1 MSGFAAIAMVR
12 SLPEAD
18 APRWGGVARSGLYPP
33 RQGHASI
40 WAGIEL
46 AWQAPAGCIGAA
58 RMTALSRR
66 LALILPALL
75 AAPPIARAQGRPIT
89 IVVPFGAGTNVDA
102 IARVAA
108 NELAPRLG
116 QQVVVENL
124 PGAGGTIAT
133 ERVAR
138 AAPDGATLL
147 LGVDSV
153 LNVAPLVN
161 PSAVR
166 YDPYRD
172 FAAIHMLAT
181 LPLLLIGRPD
191 LPATLPELIALG
203 ATRSQPFTYATSG
216 TGTSLHLF
224 GEMIAQRTGLKM
236 EHVPYRI
243 ATQIFP
249 DIMASRVD
257 LAVSTL
263 TSSGPLVREGRVRGF
278 GVSSPERHP
287 FLPDQV
293 TFTEQAPTRGMT
305 SEVYQGLFAPAR
317 TDPAF
322 IARVAAATAEAMQTA
337 PMRDRIHALGMTP
350 SIMGPEALTRFV
362 RAEGERYAAL
372 VRAANIQ
379 PQ

>member
-1 MSGFAAIAMVR
+1 MAEFHIRLRTLAMP
-12 SLPEAD
+12 L
-18 APRWGGVARSGLYPP
+18 
-33 RQGHASI
+33 
-40 WAGIEL
+40 
-46 AWQAPAGCIGAA
+46 
-58 RMTALSRR
+58 LSRR
-66 LALILPALL
+66 HALILPALL
-75 AAPPIARAQGRPIT
+75 AAPPIARAQARPIT

-102 IARVAA
+102 IARLAA

-116 QQVVVENL
+116 QGVVVENV
-124 PGAGGTIAT
+124 PGAGGTIGT

-138 AAPDGATLL
+138 AAADGTTLL

-172 FAAIHMLAT
+172 FAPIHMLAT

-203 ATRSQPFTYATSG
+203 ATRAQPFTYATSG

-224 GEMIAQRTGLKM
+224 GEMVAQRTGLKM

-249 DIMASRVD
+249 DLMASRVD

-263 TSSGPLVREGRVRGF
+263 TSSGPLVKDGRVRGF

-287 FLPDQV
+287 FVPDQP
-293 TFTEQAPTRGMT
+293 TFAEQAPTRGMAA
-305 SEVYQGLFAPAR
+305 EVYQGLFAPAR

-322 IARVAAATAEAMQTA
+322 IARVAAASADALATPAM
-337 PMRDRIHALGMTP
+337 RERIHALGMTP
-350 SIMGPEALTRFV
+350 SMMGPEALTRFV
-362 RAEGERYAAL
+362 REEGDRYAAL
-372 VRAANIQ
+372 ERAANIT

>member
-1 MSGFAAIAMVR
+1 MTR
-12 SLPEAD
+12 L
-18 APRWGGVARSGLYPP
+18 AR
-33 RQGHASI
+33 R
-40 WAGIEL
+40 
-46 AWQAPAGCIGAA
+46 
-58 RMTALSRR
+58 TAL
-66 LALILPALL
+66 ALPALF
-75 AAPPIARAQGRPIT
+75 AAPRSLRAQARPIT
-89 IVVPFGAGTNVDA
+89 IIVPFGAGTNVDA

-108 NELAPRLG
+108 AELAPRLNM
-116 QQVVVENL
+116 QVVVENL

-138 AAPDGATLL
+138 AAPDGTTLL

-166 YDPYRD
+166 YNTERD

-191 LPATLPELIALG
+191 LPVTLPELIAL
-203 ATRSQPFTYATSG
+203 RRPFTYATSG
-216 TGTSLHLF
+216 IGTSLHLF
-224 GEMIAQRTGLKM
+224 GEMVAQRTGMQM

-249 DIMASRVD
+249 DIMAGRVD

-263 TSSGPLVREGRVRGF
+263 TSSGPLVREGRVRCY

-287 FLPDQV
+287 FLPQQA
-293 TFTEQAPTRGMT
+293 TFTEQAPTAGMAA
-305 SEVYQGLFAPAR
+305 EVYQGLFAPAG

-322 IARVAAATAEAMQTA
+322 INRVAAAVAEAMQTA
-337 PMRDRIHALGMTP
+337 PVRERIHGLGMTP
-350 SIMGPEALTRFV
+350 SMMGPAALTRFV
-362 RAEGERYAAL
+362 REEGERYAAL

>member
-1 MSGFAAIAMVR
+1 M
-12 SLPEAD
+12 PK
-18 APRWGGVARSGLYPP
+18 
-33 RQGHASI
+33 
-40 WAGIEL
+40 
-46 AWQAPAGCIGAA
+46 
-58 RMTALSRR
+58 LSRR
-66 LALILPALL
+66 LALALPAML
-75 AAPPIARAQGRPIT
+75 AAPPIVRAQGRAMT

-102 IARVAA
+102 IGRLIAS
-108 NELAPRLG
+108 ELQPRLG
-116 QQVVVENL
+116 QNVVVENV
-124 PGAGGTIAT
+124 PGAGGTIGT

-138 AAPDGATLL
+138 AAPDGSTLL

-172 FAAIHMLAT
+172 FTGIHMLAT

-191 LPATLPELIALG
+191 LPATLPELLALN
-203 ATRSQPFTYATSG
+203 ATRREPFTYATSG

-224 GEMIAQRTGLKM
+224 GEMLAGRTGLKM

-249 DIMASRVD
+249 DLMGGRVD

-278 GVSSPERHP
+278 GISSPARHP
-287 FLPDQV
+287 FLAEQV
-293 TFTEQAPTRGMT
+293 TFAEQAPTRDMST
-305 SEVYQGLFAPAR
+305 EVYQGLFAPAR
-317 TDPAF
+317 TDAAF
-322 IARVAAATAEAMQTA
+322 IARVAAACAEALA
-337 PMRDRIHALGMTP
+337 VPAVRERVHGLGMTP
-350 SIMGPEALTRFV
+350 SMMGPEALTRFV
-362 RAEGERYAAL
+362 REEGERYAAL

>member
-1 MSGFAAIAMVR
+1 
-12 SLPEAD
+12 
-18 APRWGGVARSGLYPP
+18 
-33 RQGHASI
+33 
-40 WAGIEL
+40 
-46 AWQAPAGCIGAA
+46 
-58 RMTALSRR
+58 MTR
-66 LALILPALL
+66 LARRAALALPALF
-75 AAPPIARAQGRPIT
+75 AAPRGLRAQARPIT
-89 IVVPFGAGTNVDA
+89 IIVPFGAGTNVDA

-108 NELAPRLG
+108 AELAPRLNM
-116 QQVVVENL
+116 QVVVENL

-138 AAPDGATLL
+138 AAPDGTTLL

-166 YDPYRD
+166 YNTERD

-191 LPATLPELIALG
+191 LPATLPELIAL
-203 ATRSQPFTYATSG
+203 RRPFTYATSG
-216 TGTSLHLF
+216 IGTSLHLF
-224 GEMIAQRTGLKM
+224 GEMVAQRTGMQM

-249 DIMASRVD
+249 DIMAGRVD

-263 TSSGPLVREGRVRGF
+263 TSSGPLVREGRVRCYGI
-278 GVSSPERHP
+278 SSPERHP
-287 FLPDQV
+287 FLPQQA
-293 TFTEQAPTRGMT
+293 TFTEQPQTAGMAA
-305 SEVYQGLFAPAR
+305 EVYQGLFAPAG
-317 TDPAF
+317 TDAGF

-337 PMRDRIHALGMTP
+337 PVRERIHGLGMTP
-350 SIMGPEALTRFV
+350 SMMGPEALTRFV
-362 RAEGERYAAL
+362 REEGERYAAL

>member
-1 MSGFAAIAMVR
+1 MMMLSPR
-12 SLPEAD
+12 S
-18 APRWGGVARSGLYPP
+18 
-33 RQGHASI
+33 
-40 WAGIEL
+40 
-46 AWQAPAGCIGAA
+46 
-58 RMTALSRR
+58 
-66 LALILPALL
+66 
-75 AAPPIARAQGRPIT
+75 RAQARPIT
-89 IVVPFGAGTNVDA
+89 IIVPFGAGTNVDA

-108 NELAPRLG
+108 AELAPRLG
-116 QQVVVENL
+116 TQVVVENM

-138 AAPDGATLL
+138 AAPDGSTLL

-166 YDPYRD
+166 YNTERD

-191 LPATLPELIALG
+191 LPATLPELIAL
-203 ATRSQPFTYATSG
+203 RRPFTYATSG
-216 TGTSLHLF
+216 IGTSLHLF
-224 GEMIAQRTGLKM
+224 GEMVAQRTRMQM

-249 DIMASRVD
+249 DIMAGRVD

-263 TSSGPLVREGRVRGF
+263 TSSGPLVREGRVRCY

-287 FLPDQV
+287 FLPQQP
-293 TFTEQAPTRGMT
+293 TFAEQPATSGMAA
-305 SEVYQGLFAPAR
+305 EVYQGLFAPAG
-317 TDPAF
+317 TDAGF
-322 IARVAAATAEAMQTA
+322 INRVAAAIAEAMQTA
-337 PMRDRIHALGMTP
+337 PVRERIHGLGMTP
-350 SIMGPEALTRFV
+350 SMMGPAALTSFV

>member
-1 MSGFAAIAMVR
+1 MPRLNRRAALVLP
-12 SLPEAD
+12 SL
-18 APRWGGVARSGLYPP
+18 
-33 RQGHASI
+33 
-40 WAGIEL
+40 
-46 AWQAPAGCIGAA
+46 
-58 RMTALSRR
+58 
-66 LALILPALL
+66 LALPH
-75 AAPPIARAQGRPIT
+75 IARAQGRPIT

-102 IARVAA
+102 IARLAA

-116 QQVVVENL
+116 LQVVVENVT
-124 PGAGGTIAT
+124 GAGGTIGT

-138 AAPDGATLL
+138 AAPDGTTLL

-153 LNVAPLVN
+153 LNVAPLVT

-166 YDPYRD
+166 YDPSRD
-172 FAAIHMLAT
+172 FAAVHMLAT

-203 ATRSQPFTYATSG
+203 ATRREGFTYATSG

-224 GEMIAQRTGLKM
+224 GEMLAGRTGLKL

-249 DIMASRVD
+249 DIMAGRVD
-257 LAVSTL
+257 LAISTL
-263 TSSGPLVREGRVRGF
+263 TSSGPLVREGRVRGY
-278 GVSSPERHP
+278 GISSPERHP

-293 TFTEQAPTRGMT
+293 TFTEQPQTAGMT
-305 SEVYQGLFAPAR
+305 SELYQGLFAPAR

-322 IARVAAATAEAMQTA
+322 VARVAAATADALAQA
-337 PMRDRIHALGMTP
+337 PVRERIHGIGMTP
-350 SIMGPEALTRFV
+350 VTMGPDQLGRFV
-362 RAEGERYAAL
+362 ASEGERYAAL
-372 VRAANIQ
+372 VRAAGIQ

>member
-1 MSGFAAIAMVR
+1 MTTLTRRAA
-12 SLPEAD
+12 
-18 APRWGGVARSGLYPP
+18 
-33 RQGHASI
+33 
-40 WAGIEL
+40 L
-46 AWQAPAGCIGAA
+46 A
-58 RMTALSRR
+58 
-66 LALILPALL
+66 LPALL
-75 AAPPIARAQGRPIT
+75 AVPHIARAQARPIT

-108 NELAPRLG
+108 AEMAPRLG
-116 QQVVVENL
+116 VQVVVENL

-138 AAPDGATLL
+138 AAPDGTTLL

-181 LPLLLIGRPD
+181 LPLMLIGRPD

-203 ATRSQPFTYATSG
+203 QRQAQPFTYATSG

-224 GEMIAQRTGLKM
+224 GEMISGRTGMKM

-263 TSSGPLVREGRVRGF
+263 TSSGPLVREGRVRCY
-278 GVSSPERHP
+278 GVSSSERHP
-287 FLPDQV
+287 FLPDQI

-322 IARVAAATAEAMQTA
+322 IARVAAAIAEAMPTPQ
-337 PMRDRIHALGMTP
+337 MRDRIHGLGMTP
-350 SIMGPEALTRFV
+350 SMMGPEALTRFV
-362 RAEGERYAAL
+362 REEGDRYAAL
-372 VRAANIQ
+372 VRQANIT

>member
-1 MSGFAAIAMVR
+1 MTR
-12 SLPEAD
+12 L
-18 APRWGGVARSGLYPP
+18 AR
-33 RQGHASI
+33 R
-40 WAGIEL
+40 
-46 AWQAPAGCIGAA
+46 
-58 RMTALSRR
+58 TAL
-66 LALILPALL
+66 ALPALL
-75 AAPPIARAQGRPIT
+75 AAPRSLRAQARPIT
-89 IVVPFGAGTNVDA
+89 IIVPFGAGTNVDA

-108 NELAPRLG
+108 AELAPRLNM
-116 QQVVVENL
+116 QVVVENL

-138 AAPDGATLL
+138 AAPDGTTLL

-166 YDPYRD
+166 YNTERD

-191 LPATLPELIALG
+191 LPATLPELIAL
-203 ATRSQPFTYATSG
+203 RRPFTYATSG
-216 TGTSLHLF
+216 IGTSLHLF
-224 GEMIAQRTGLKM
+224 GEMVAQRTGMQM

-249 DIMASRVD
+249 DIMAGRVD

-263 TSSGPLVREGRVRGF
+263 TSSGPLVREGRVRCY

-287 FLPDQV
+287 FLPQQA
-293 TFTEQAPTRGMT
+293 TFTEQAPTAGMAA
-305 SEVYQGLFAPAR
+305 EVYQGLFAPAG

-322 IARVAAATAEAMQTA
+322 INRVAAAVAEAMQTA
-337 PMRDRIHALGMTP
+337 PVRERIHGLGMTP
-350 SIMGPEALTRFV
+350 SMMGPAALTRFV
-362 RAEGERYAAL
+362 REEGERYAAL

>member
-1 MSGFAAIAMVR
+1 
-12 SLPEAD
+12 
-18 APRWGGVARSGLYPP
+18 
-33 RQGHASI
+33 
-40 WAGIEL
+40 
-46 AWQAPAGCIGAA
+46 
-58 RMTALSRR
+58 MTALTRR
-66 LALILPALL
+66 ATLALPAIL
-75 AAPPIARAQGRPIT
+75 AAPPIARAQGRPIN

-116 QQVVVENL
+116 QPVVVENL

-138 AAPDGATLL
+138 AAPDGTTLL

-166 YDPYRD
+166 YDPYLD

-203 ATRSQPFTYATSG
+203 QRQAQPFTYATSG

-224 GEMIAQRTGLKM
+224 GEMLAGRTGMKM

-249 DIMASRVD
+249 DIMGSRVD

-263 TSSGPLVREGRVRGF
+263 TSSGPLVRDGRVRCY

-287 FLPDQV
+287 FLPDQI
-293 TFTEQAPTRGMT
+293 TFAEQAPTRGMT

-322 IARVAAATAEAMQTA
+322 IARVAAAIAEAMPTPA
-337 PMRDRIHALGMTP
+337 MRERIHALGMTP
-350 SIMGPEALTRFV
+350 SMMGPEALTRFV
-362 RAEGERYAAL
+362 REEGERYAAL
-372 VRAANIQ
+372 VRAANIT

>member
-1 MSGFAAIAMVR
+1 MTRLGR
-12 SLPEAD
+12 
-18 APRWGGVARSGLYPP
+18 R
-33 RQGHASI
+33 
-40 WAGIEL
+40 
-46 AWQAPAGCIGAA
+46 
-58 RMTALSRR
+58 TAL
-66 LALILPALL
+66 ALPALF
-75 AAPPIARAQGRPIT
+75 AAPHGLRAQARPIT
-89 IVVPFGAGTNVDA
+89 IIVPFGAGTNVDA

-108 NELAPRLG
+108 AELAPRLNM
-116 QQVVVENL
+116 QVVVENL

-138 AAPDGATLL
+138 AAPDGTTLL

-166 YDPYRD
+166 YNTERD

-191 LPATLPELIALG
+191 LPATLPELIAL
-203 ATRSQPFTYATSG
+203 RRPFTYATSG
-216 TGTSLHLF
+216 IGTSLHLF
-224 GEMIAQRTGLKM
+224 GEMVAQRTGMQM

-249 DIMASRVD
+249 DIMAGRVD

-263 TSSGPLVREGRVRGF
+263 TSSGPLVREGRVRCY

-287 FLPDQV
+287 FLPQQP
-293 TFTEQAPTRGMT
+293 TFTEQAPTAGMAA
-305 SEVYQGLFAPAR
+305 EVYQGLFAPAG

-322 IARVAAATAEAMQTA
+322 INRVAAAVAEPMQTV
-337 PMRDRIHALGMTP
+337 PVRERIHGLGMTP
-350 SIMGPEALTRFV
+350 SMMGPAALTRFV
-362 RAEGERYAAL
+362 REEGERYAAL

>member
-1 MSGFAAIAMVR
+1 M
-12 SLPEAD
+12 PK
-18 APRWGGVARSGLYPP
+18 
-33 RQGHASI
+33 
-40 WAGIEL
+40 
-46 AWQAPAGCIGAA
+46 
-58 RMTALSRR
+58 LSRR
-66 LALILPALL
+66 AALALPAML
-75 AAPPIARAQGRPIT
+75 AAPPIARAQARAIT

-102 IARVAA
+102 IGRLIA
-108 NELAPRLG
+108 NELQPRLG
-116 QQVVVENL
+116 QNVVVENVA
-124 PGAGGTIAT
+124 GAGGTIGT

-138 AAPDGATLL
+138 AAPDGTTLL

-191 LPATLPELIALG
+191 LPATLPELLALN
-203 ATRSQPFTYATSG
+203 ATRREPFTYATSG

-224 GEMIAQRTGLKM
+224 GEMLAGRTGLKM

-249 DIMASRVD
+249 DLMGSRVD

-278 GVSSPERHP
+278 GISSPERHP
-287 FLPDQV
+287 FLPEQV
-293 TFTEQAPTRGMT
+293 TFAEQAPTRDMST
-305 SEVYQGLFAPAR
+305 EVYQGLFAPAR
-317 TDPAF
+317 TDAGF
-322 IARVAAATAEAMQTA
+322 ITRVAAACAEALA
-337 PMRDRIHALGMTP
+337 VPAVRERVHALGMTP
-350 SIMGPEALTRFV
+350 SMMGPEALTRFV
-362 RAEGERYAAL
+362 REEGERYAAL

>member
-1 MSGFAAIAMVR
+1 MTV
-12 SLPEAD
+12 LP
-18 APRWGGVARSGLYPP
+18 
-33 RQGHASI
+33 
-40 WAGIEL
+40 
-46 AWQAPAGCIGAA
+46 
-58 RMTALSRR
+58 RR
-66 LALILPALL
+66 LALALPALL
-75 AAPPIARAQGRPIT
+75 AVPHIARAQARPIT

-102 IARVAA
+102 IARVTA

-116 QQVVVENL
+116 VQVVVDNL

-166 YDPYRD
+166 YDAYRD

-191 LPATLPELIALG
+191 LPATLPDLIALN
-203 ATRSQPFTYATSG
+203 ATRSQAFTYATSG

-224 GEMIAQRTGLKM
+224 GEMLAGRTGLKM

-249 DIMASRVD
+249 DLMASRVD

-278 GVSSPERHP
+278 GISSPERHP

-322 IARVAAATAEAMQTA
+322 IARVAAAVAEAMQT
-337 PMRDRIHALGMTP
+337 PQMRERIHALGMTP
-350 SIMGPEALTRFV
+350 SLMGPEALTRFV
-362 RAEGERYAAL
+362 REEGERYAAL
-372 VRAANIQ
+372 VRAANIT

>member
-1 MSGFAAIAMVR
+1 MTRRLRRRSIFALAM
-12 SLPEAD
+12 LPF
-18 APRWGGVARSGLYPP
+18 
-33 RQGHASI
+33 
-40 WAGIEL
+40 
-46 AWQAPAGCIGAA
+46 APAGA
-58 RMTALSRR
+58 M
-66 LALILPALL
+66 
-75 AAPPIARAQGRPIT
+75 AQVRPIV

-102 IARVAA
+102 IARLAA
-108 NELAPRLG
+108 AELAPRLG
-116 QQVVVENL
+116 VQVVVENQ

-138 AAPDGATLL
+138 AAPDGTTLL

-166 YDPYRD
+166 YDPSRD

-191 LPATLPELIALG
+191 LPATLAELVALN
-203 ATRSQPFTYATSG
+203 ATRSQAFTYATSG
-216 TGTSLHLF
+216 IGTSLHLF
-224 GEMIAQRTGLKM
+224 GEMLAQRTGLRM

-249 DIMASRVD
+249 DIMGGRVD

-263 TSSGPLVREGRVRGF
+263 TSSGPFVRDGRVRGF
-278 GVSSPERHP
+278 GISSPERHP
-287 FLPDQV
+287 FLPQQP
-293 TFTEQAPTRGMT
+293 TFAEQAPSAGM
-305 SEVYQGLFAPAR
+305 SAEVYQGLFAPAG

-322 IARVAAATAEAMQTA
+322 IRRVAAATAEALQTQ
-337 PMRDRIHALGMTP
+337 PVRERVQALGMTP
-350 SIMGPEALTRFV
+350 SLLGPEALTRFV
-362 RAEGERYAAL
+362 HEEGQRYAAL

>member
-1 MSGFAAIAMVR
+1 MSP
-12 SLPEAD
+12 LP
-18 APRWGGVARSGLYPP
+18 
-33 RQGHASI
+33 
-40 WAGIEL
+40 
-46 AWQAPAGCIGAA
+46 
-58 RMTALSRR
+58 RR
-66 LALILPALL
+66 TMLALPAAL
-75 AAPPIARAQGRPIT
+75 AAPAIAQAQGRPIT

-108 NELAPRLG
+108 NELAPRIG
-116 QQVVVENL
+116 QPVVVENL

-153 LNVAPLVN
+153 LNVAPLVT

-166 YDPYRD
+166 YDPIRD
-172 FAAIHMLAT
+172 FTAVHMLAT

-191 LPATLPELIALG
+191 LPATLPELIALN

-224 GEMIAQRTGLKM
+224 GEMLAGRTGLKL

-249 DIMASRVD
+249 DLMAGRVD

-278 GVSSPERHP
+278 GISSPERHP
-287 FLPDQV
+287 FLPEQI
-293 TFTEQAPTRGMT
+293 TFAEQAATRGMT
-305 SEVYQGLFAPAR
+305 SELYQGLFAPAR

-322 IARVAAATAEAMQTA
+322 VARLAAALAEALATPA
-337 PMRDRIHALGMTP
+337 AIERIRALGMTP
-350 SIMGPEALTRFV
+350 SAMGPDATNRFV
-362 RAEGERYAAL
+362 RDEAERYAAL
-372 VRAANIQ
+372 VRAAANIQ

>member
-1 MSGFAAIAMVR
+1 MPTLTRRAALA
-12 SLPEAD
+12 LPAI
-18 APRWGGVARSGLYPP
+18 VA
-33 RQGHASI
+33 A
-40 WAGIEL
+40 
-46 AWQAPAGCIGAA
+46 APA
-58 RMTALSRR
+58 
-66 LALILPALL
+66 
-75 AAPPIARAQGRPIT
+75 ARAQSRPIT

-102 IARVAA
+102 IARLAA
-108 NELAPRLG
+108 NELQPRLG
-116 QQVVVENL
+116 QNVVVENVT
-124 PGAGGTIAT
+124 GAGGTIGT

-138 AAPDGATLL
+138 AAPDGTTLL

-153 LNVAPLVN
+153 LNVAPLVT

-166 YDPYRD
+166 YDPVRD
-172 FAAIHMLAT
+172 FAAVHMLAT

-191 LPATLPELIALG
+191 LPPTLPELIALG
-203 ATRSQPFTYATSG
+203 RTRAESFTYATSG

-224 GEMIAQRTGLKM
+224 GEMLAGRTGLKL

-249 DIMASRVD
+249 DIMAGRVD

-263 TSSGPLVREGRVRGF
+263 TSSGPLVRDGRVRGF
-278 GVSSPERHP
+278 GISSPERHP
-287 FLPDQV
+287 FLA
-293 TFTEQAPTRGMT
+293 EQATFNEQPATAGMT
-305 SEVYQGLFAPAR
+305 SELYQGLFAPAR

-322 IARVAAATAEAMQTA
+322 IARVATACADALAQPAVRE
-337 PMRDRIHALGMTP
+337 RVHGLGMTP
-350 SIMGPEALTRFV
+350 VVMGPEALGQFV

>member
-1 MSGFAAIAMVR
+1 
-12 SLPEAD
+12 
-18 APRWGGVARSGLYPP
+18 
-33 RQGHASI
+33 
-40 WAGIEL
+40 
-46 AWQAPAGCIGAA
+46 
-58 RMTALSRR
+58 MTAITRR
-66 LALILPALL
+66 AALALPAIM

-108 NELAPRLG
+108 HELAPRLG
-116 QQVVVENL
+116 IPVVVENL

-133 ERVAR
+133 ERVSR
-138 AAPDGATLL
+138 AAPDGTTLL

-203 ATRSQPFTYATSG
+203 QRQAQPFTYATSG

-224 GEMIAQRTGLKM
+224 GEMLGGRTGMKM

-249 DIMASRVD
+249 DIIGSRVD

-263 TSSGPLVREGRVRGF
+263 TSSGPLVRDGRVRCY

-287 FLPDQV
+287 FLPDQI
-293 TFTEQAPTRGMT
+293 TFAEQAPTRGMT

-322 IARVAAATAEAMQTA
+322 IARVAAAIAEAMPTPA
-337 PMRDRIHALGMTP
+337 VRERIHALGMTP
-350 SIMGPEALTRFV
+350 SMMGPEALTRFV
-362 RAEGERYAAL
+362 REEGERYAAL
-372 VRAANIQ
+372 VRAANIT